1 MAGIKIRTSKF
12 EATVLSRERAEC
24 PFQVRDGPLPRVE
37 VLLMSE
43 EQEIDRWIGVVSAV
57 NAKLIYIP
65 TLAYG
70 YELWVVTEK
79 R

>member
-1 MAGIKIRTSKF
+1 MS
-12 EATVLSRERAEC
+12 EE
-24 PFQVRDGPLPRVE
+24 
-37 VLLMSE
+37 SE

>member
-1 MAGIKIRTSKF
+1 MS
-12 EATVLSRERAEC
+12 EER
-24 PFQVRDGPLPRVE
+24 
-37 VLLMSE
+37 E

-65 TLAYG
+65 TLVYAYK
-70 YELWVVTEK
+70 LWVVTEK

>member
-12 EATVLSRERAEC
+12 EATVLSQKRAES
-24 PFQVRDGPLPRVE
+24 PFQVRDCPE
-37 VLLMSE
+37 LMSEESE